1 MARFIY
7 APEHP
12 EANGNGFIPAEV
24 YYPWKYGHSASG
36 GFNLIR
42 DQMDPLRHMA
52 DGRTYDSKSQF
63 RKVTKAH
70 GCIEI
75 GNEKEAALKPRKP
88 VELDRRQRRD
98 DIRRAKW
105 ELENGRRAK

>member
-7 APEHP
+7 APDHP
-12 EANGNGFIPAEV
+12 EANENGFIPAEV
-24 YYPWKYGHSASG
+24 YYPWKYGHAASG
-36 GFNLIR
+36 APSIIR
-42 DQMDPLRHMA
+42 DHMDPLRHMA
-52 DGRTYDSKSQF
+52 DGKTYDSKSTF

-75 GNEKEAALKPRKP
+75 GNEKQHVLKPRQP
-88 VELDRRQRRD
+88 VELDRAKRRD